1 MFSNFLRKGDVLAM
15 ICDNTRIIAQRNHLA
30 WLNFLNC
37 TILNYFGRGSRVI
50 CFSIIFEIVSLQR
63 LLAWPWLSFNFI
75 FGKMLAIIII
85 MFLRQFNFLEFL
97 TTNYSVLN
105 VCLNTLF
112 FIFQPKFILFYTVL
126 NAISFLRAR
135 NLLQYLRLW
144 LRLWYTFFFIF
155 LKSCSWNSFLIDSRE
170 NIFSSL
176 IKILRLG
183 MHFERYVRIFAMSS
197 WVNFWYFFFC
207 DLLSTL
213 HLTYLL

>member
-1 MFSNFLRKGDVLAM
+1 
-15 ICDNTRIIAQRNHLA
+15 
-30 WLNFLNC
+30 
-37 TILNYFGRGSRVI
+37 
-50 CFSIIFEIVSLQR
+50 
-63 LLAWPWLSFNFI
+63 
-75 FGKMLAIIII
+75 MLAIII
-85 MFLRQFNFLEFL
+85 MFLRWFNFLEFL
-97 TTNYSVLN
+97 TTNYCVLSVS
-105 VCLNTLF
+105 LNTLF

-135 NLLQYLRLW
+135 NLLKYLRLW
-144 LRLWYTFFFIF
+144 LILWYTFFFIF

-183 MHFERYVRIFAMSS
+183 MHFERYVRIFAISP

-213 HLTYLL
+213 NLTYLL